1 MTLTSGDPHR
11 QLQDCSAFNPRHTA
25 PAALIIYY
33 LAAAN
38 EEVLLLRRHLLL
50 YLDTTARSTD
60 DYYRGLWHRNQPTPS
75 PAPTADPDLSDTLL
89 GDNIFSINNIGIE
102 CVIINKASSG
112 TLGNPS
118 KK

>member
-1 MTLTSGDPHR
+1 MTLTSGDPHL

-25 PAALIIYY
+25 PAALVIHY

-75 PAPTADPDLSDTLL
+75 PAPTSDPDLSDTF
-89 GDNIFSINNIGIE
+89 GREHFSINDIGIK
-102 CVIINKASSG
+102 CVVINKASSG
-112 TLGNPS
+112 TS
-118 KK
+118 A